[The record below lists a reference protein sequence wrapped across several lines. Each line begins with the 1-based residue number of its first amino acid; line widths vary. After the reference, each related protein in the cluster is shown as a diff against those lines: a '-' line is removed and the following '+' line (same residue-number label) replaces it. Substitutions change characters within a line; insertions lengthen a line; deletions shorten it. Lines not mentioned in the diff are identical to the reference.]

1 MANAIHLLIYY
12 FFSNIMLNLKG
23 TLSVID
29 SVQSGTS
36 RSTGR
41 PWISQWV
48 VIMHK
53 DFEGTEHTLAMK
65 AISEKV
71 VKELETVSLGDEVNI
86 SVGIAAT
93 ARQWT
98 DPDGYVQT
106 FRGNEMF
113 LHHVEKTT
121 F

>member
-1 MANAIHLLIYY
+1 
-12 FFSNIMLNLKG
+12 MLNLKG
-23 TLSVID
+23 IITVKD
-29 SVQSGTS
+29 GVQSGTS
-36 RSTGR
+36 RSTGK
-41 PWISQWV
+41 PWQSQWV
-48 VIMHK
+48 VVSHK

-65 AISEKV
+65 AISEKA
-71 VKELETVSLGDEVNI
+71 VKELEAVSLGDEVNI